1 MQVRGIRNTRS
12 RRSGL
17 PFYKGG
23 QSKGL
28 REMGA
33 RPGHPEVLTAG
44 ENQLHTW
51 PEAAG
56 GLVP

>member
-17 PFYKGG
+17 PFQKGG

-28 REMGA
+28 WEMGA
-33 RPGHPEVLTAG
+33 GPGHPEVLTAG
-44 ENQLHTW
+44 ED
-51 PEAAG
+51 
-56 GLVP
+56 

>member
-17 PFYKGG
+17 PFYKGS

-28 REMGA
+28 QEMVAG
-33 RPGHPEVLTAG
+33 PGHPEVLTAG
-44 ENQLHTW
+44 ENQVHTW
-51 PEAAG
+51 TEAAG